1 MTGEPRYCKVL
12 EFQGYRPHG
21 EVLPVT
27 PLSEHRQTAMEFSE
41 NVTVLARDGKT
52 YYIVGTAHISRESV
66 DEVREVI
73 QKVRPDTVCVE
84 LCESRYQALVD
95 KDRWKKLDIFK
106 IIKEG
111 KTLFLMAN
119 LALGAYQRRLGAKL
133 GVKPGAELVAAIDEA
148 ETVGADLRLVDRD
161 IRVTLKRA
169 WRNVS
174 FWKKIW
180 LLGTIFESLVSNEEI
195 QEEDLEELKKMAN
208 LSEVMREFAETLPE
222 VKVPLIDERDR
233 YLISSIQ
240 EAPGNTIVAVVGA
253 GHVPGIVENFGKTID
268 RGPIST
274 VPPPRPWVKALK
286 WVIPAVVVAAFTWG
300 YVRNDWSDFQRM
312 LYAWIL
318 PNSIMA
324 ALLTAVAGGK
334 PLTILSAFVGSPI
347 TSLNPLINT
356 GMVAGLVEAW
366 RRKPTVED
374 AERINEDVHSLRGF
388 YRNAFTRVLLV
399 TVAATMGSALGAWI
413 GATWVVT
420 LLG

>member
-1 MTGEPRYCKVL
+1 MD
-12 EFQGYRPHG
+12 
-21 EVLPVT
+21 
-27 PLSEHRQTAMEFSE
+27 FSE
-41 NVTVLARDGKT
+41 NVTVLERDGKT
-52 YYIVGTAHISRESV
+52 YYIVGTAHISKESV
-66 DEVREVI
+66 EEVRDVI
-73 QKVRPDTVCVE
+73 EKVRPDTVCVE

-111 KTLFLMAN
+111 KTLFLLAN
-119 LALGAYQRRLGAKL
+119 LALGAYQRRLGAQL
-133 GVKPGAELVAAIDEA
+133 GVTPGAELVAAIEKA
-148 ETVGADLRLVDRD
+148 REVGAELRLVDRD

-174 FWKKIW
+174 FWKKMW
-180 LLGTIFESLVSNEEI
+180 LLATIFESLVSKEEI
-195 QEEDLEELKKMAN
+195 EEKDLEELKKMAN
-208 LSEVMREFAETLPE
+208 LSEIMREFAETLPE
-222 VKVPLIDERDR
+222 VKEPLIDERDR
-233 YLISSIQ
+233 YLMSSIQ
-240 EAPGNTIVAVVGA
+240 EAPGETVVAVVGA
-253 GHVPGIVENFGKTID
+253 GHVPGMVANFGKAID
-268 RGPIST
+268 RGPISS
-274 VPPPRPWVKALK
+274 VPPPSPWVKALK
-286 WVIPAVVVAAFTWG
+286 WVVPAVVMAAFAWG
-300 YVRNDWSDFQRM
+300 YVRNDWNDFQRM

-324 ALLTAVAGGK
+324 ALLTALAGGK
-334 PLTILSAFVGSPI
+334 PLTILCAFIGSPI

-366 RRKPTVED
+366 LRKPTVED

-420 LLG
+420 LLR

>member
-1 MTGEPRYCKVL
+1 ME
-12 EFQGYRPHG
+12 
-21 EVLPVT
+21 
-27 PLSEHRQTAMEFSE
+27 LSEH
-41 NVTVLARDGKT
+41 VTVLESGEKT

-66 DEVREVI
+66 AEVRDVI
-73 QKVRPDTVCVE
+73 ERVRPDTVCVE

-119 LALGAYQRRLGAKL
+119 LALGAYQRRLGARL
-133 GVKPGAELVAAIDEA
+133 GVTPGAELVAAIEAADEIGA
-148 ETVGADLRLVDRD
+148 ELCLADRD

-174 FWKKIW
+174 FWKKLW
-180 LLGTIFESLVSNEEI
+180 LLGTILESLVTNEEI
-195 QEEDLEELKKMAN
+195 KEEDLEEMKKMAN
-208 LSEVMREFAETLPE
+208 LSEIMREFAETLPE
-222 VKVPLIDERDR
+222 VKIPLIDERDR
-233 YLISSIQ
+233 FLVSNIQ
-240 EAPGNTIVAVVGA
+240 EAPGKTVVAVVGA
-253 GHVPGIVENFGKTID
+253 GHVPGIKANFGHSVD
-268 RGPIST
+268 REELSQI
-274 VPPPRPWVKALK
+274 PPPSPWVKPLK
-286 WVIPAVVVAAFTWG
+286 WIIPAIVLAAFFWG
-300 YVRNDWSDFQRM
+300 YIQNDWSDFKHM
-312 LYAWIL
+312 VYAWVL

-324 ALLTAVAGGK
+324 ALLTAIAGGK
-334 PLTILSAFVGSPI
+334 PLTVFCAFVGSPI

-374 AERINEDVHSLRGF
+374 AERINEDIHSLRGF

-399 TVAATMGSALGAWI
+399 TVAATLGSAVGAWI